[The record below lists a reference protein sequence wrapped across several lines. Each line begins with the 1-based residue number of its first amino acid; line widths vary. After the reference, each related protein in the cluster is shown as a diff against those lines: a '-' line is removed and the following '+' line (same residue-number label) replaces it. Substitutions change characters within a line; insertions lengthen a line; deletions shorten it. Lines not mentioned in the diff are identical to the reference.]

1 MIRMYSEKFIV
12 MLFCHCKNIKF
23 THTIWDDY
31 NVIKKFLAAL
41 YGTTIENV
49 VAHWPQQF
57 YATHDCIQF
66 LIIYPNNISCN
77 KNIIFID
84 MSILITI
91 THYLNTIV

>member
-31 NVIKKFLAAL
+31 NFIKKFLAAL

-49 VAHWPQQF
+49 VAHW
-57 YATHDCIQF
+57 
-66 LIIYPNNISCN
+66 
-77 KNIIFID
+77 
-84 MSILITI
+84 
-91 THYLNTIV
+91 